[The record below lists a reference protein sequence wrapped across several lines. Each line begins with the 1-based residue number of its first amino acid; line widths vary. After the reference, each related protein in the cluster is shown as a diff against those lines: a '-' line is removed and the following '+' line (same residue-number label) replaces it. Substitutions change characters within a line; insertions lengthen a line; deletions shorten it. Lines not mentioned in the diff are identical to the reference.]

1 MTPAAQARA
10 RHPAGQWHPDM
21 ERMRRRVAVELA
33 KEGHRWPEVAA
44 TLLAARGSL
53 DLDRAQ
59 FAALL
64 RTSPELVAGVEE
76 GRIDP
81 ALLSRPGRTSSS
93 RTDEEADARDR

>member
-1 MTPAAQARA
+1 MTPAAQART

-21 ERMRRRVAVELA
+21 ERLRRRMAVELA

-53 DLDRAQ
+53 DLDRRQ

-64 RTSPELVAGVEE
+64 RVSAEIVAGVEE
-76 GRIDP
+76 GSIDP
-81 ALLSRPGRTSSS
+81 ALLSRPAGTSPVSGE
-93 RTDEEADARDR
+93 EEADARRS